1 MSATDTQERDEQLS
15 LMRDSAADFVKGNT
29 DHKRTRAL
37 RNQLPGFDPKLA
49 KQMAEMGWNGV
60 LIPEAF
66 GGLGLGFAE
75 MGAVLTELG
84 RGLMAEPL
92 AATVV
97 LGARALLHGDN
108 EKLKAQLL
116 PQIAEGKA
124 AVALAWQDDNGML
137 DPALT
142 TATAVPAGGTVKIT
156 GRKRF
161 VSGAANA
168 TGFLVTARSDQ
179 GVGLYW
185 VPAKAAGLTVEHE
198 WHADG
203 TPAGVVKLMETPAEA
218 VAASPAVAVA
228 GLNRAID
235 EAAVMA
241 SAELFGVVAETFR
254 RTVEYLCTRVQ
265 FDKPIGS
272 FQALQHISVD
282 LYILQEICESV
293 LGDAVR
299 ALDDPD
305 TAVMDRA
312 RVTSR
317 VKARLSEGALRMTRE
332 AIQLHGAIAVTDDFD
347 IGLYFKRAIT
357 LAAWLGNAD
366 AHRRRFIALGATN

>member
-1 MSATDTQERDEQLS
+1 MSAILTQDREEQLS
-15 LMRDSAADFVKGNT
+15 LLRDSAADFVKGST
-29 DHKRTRAL
+29 DHKRTRGL
-37 RNQLPGFDPKLA
+37 RNVMPGYDAKLA
-49 KQMAEMGWNGV
+49 AQIADMGWCGV
-60 LIPEAF
+60 LVPESF
-66 GGLGLGFAE
+66 GGLGLGFTE

-84 RGLMAEPL
+84 RGLIGEPL

-108 EKLKAQLL
+108 EALKAKLL
-116 PQIAEGKA
+116 PKIAEGKLS
-124 AVALAWQDDNGML
+124 VALAWQDENGAI
-137 DPALT
+137 DPAMTKT
-142 TATAVPAGGTVKIT
+142 TAVAAGG
-156 GRKRF
+156 GARLSGSKRF
-161 VSGAANA
+161 VSGAADA
-168 TGFLVTARSDQ
+168 AGLLVTARSEQ

-185 VPAKAAGLTVEHE
+185 VPRDAAGLSVEQE

-203 TPAGVVKLMETPAEA
+203 TPAGVLKLMDAQAEA
-218 VAASPAVAVA
+218 VAASPAVALG

-241 SAELFGVVAETFR
+241 SAELFGVLSETFK
-254 RTVEYLCTRVQ
+254 RTMDYLCTRVQ

-282 LYILQEICESV
+282 LYILQEVCESV

-299 ALDDPD
+299 ALDDPE
-305 TAVMDRA
+305 TAALDRA

-332 AIQLHGAIAVTDDFD
+332 AIQLHGAIAVTDDCD

-366 AHRRRFIALGATN
+366 AHRRRFIALGAAS